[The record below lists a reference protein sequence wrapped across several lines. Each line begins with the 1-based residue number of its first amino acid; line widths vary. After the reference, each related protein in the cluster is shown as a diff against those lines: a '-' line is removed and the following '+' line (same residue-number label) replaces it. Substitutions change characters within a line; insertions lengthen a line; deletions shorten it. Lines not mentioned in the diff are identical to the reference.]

1 MYKYSLWV
9 YIVLIVVMVALIIS
23 IDFLFFRNHF
33 WGRLLV
39 NIGIVLLFAAFYFR
53 FLK

>member
-1 MYKYSLWV
+1 MKKYSLIL
-9 YIVLIVVMVALIIS
+9 YIIVMTAVIVSVDL
-23 IDFLFFRNHF
+23 LFFRNHS

-39 NIGIVLLFAAFYFR
+39 NICIVLIFAAFYFR